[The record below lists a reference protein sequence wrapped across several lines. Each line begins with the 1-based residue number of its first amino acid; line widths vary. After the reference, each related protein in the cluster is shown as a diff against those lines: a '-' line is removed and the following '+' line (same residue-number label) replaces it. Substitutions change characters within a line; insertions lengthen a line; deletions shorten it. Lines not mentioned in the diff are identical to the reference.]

1 MVLVKSIDFGFLNII
16 HLIIVMNELIAIFAL
31 AICIVVI
38 TIVIRIYKE
47 SPRIRKNIE
56 KIDMGD

>member
-1 MVLVKSIDFGFLNII
+1 
-16 HLIIVMNELIAIFAL
+16 MNELIVIFAL
-31 AICIVVI
+31 VVCVVVI

-56 KIDMGD
+56 QDELN